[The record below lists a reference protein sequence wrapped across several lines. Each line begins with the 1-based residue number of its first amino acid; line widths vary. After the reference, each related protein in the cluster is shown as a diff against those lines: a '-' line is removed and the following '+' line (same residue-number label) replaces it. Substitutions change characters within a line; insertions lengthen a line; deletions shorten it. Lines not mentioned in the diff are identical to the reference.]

1 MLKVNL
7 GSVAAA
13 INRSAHAPDEWEF
26 ESIEL
31 YEISQAG
38 LAPYFTYRVVIRC
51 ELAGSHW
58 NGMLFTV
65 YVCNDGI
72 ATNAYWKKFC
82 AIE

>member
-1 MLKVNL
+1 MLKINL
-7 GSVAAA
+7 ASVAAA
-13 INRSAHAPDEWEF
+13 INRSAHSPEEWEF

-38 LAPYFTYRVVIRC
+38 LQPYFTYKVIIRC

-58 NGMLFTV
+58 NGMLFKV

-72 ATNAYWKKFC
+72 STTAYWKQFIG
-82 AIE
+82 IE